1 MVGNEEALGRV
12 FEIGGPERLTYLDM
26 LQQAA
31 EVMHGHRLPIV
42 TVPVL
47 TPSLSSQWIRLVTSV
62 DATTGRNLI
71 DSMSTEVVVNDES
84 IREVVPIE
92 PVAYAEAVR
101 RAVEDGEPS
110 SGSRI
115 APAARTASSPT
126 R

>member
-1 MVGNEEALGRV
+1 MVGNEAALGRV
-12 FEIGGPERLTYLDM
+12 FEIGGPERLSYLDM

-47 TPSLSSQWIRLVTSV
+47 TPNLSSQWIRLVTYV

-92 PVAYAEAVR
+92 PVSYAEAVR
-101 RAVEDGEPS
+101 RAVEETGS
-110 SGSRI
+110 SSE
-115 APAARTASSPT
+115 
-126 R
+126 